1 MCFIKVNLVETT
13 IARDVFYRSSLL
25 SEREKLPLTC
35 EGRPVRMGS
44 GKKVKARP
52 RTRKSPPT
60 ASPIV
65 FGQGSNSSPSKLCPP
80 SQTPPTSI
88 RRETTKRLLLQT
100 GISLSLYISI
110 SQKKNKRISCERG
123 KNEKNDKAKGLFSDS
138 PVSGEKKKKKIKQ
151 RDYYFFGPHLLGM
164 SIRA

>member
-1 MCFIKVNLVETT
+1 MCFIKV
-13 IARDVFYRSSLL
+13 DLL
-25 SEREKLPLTC
+25 SEREKFPLTC
-35 EGRPVRMGS
+35 TGRPVRMGS
-44 GKKVKARP
+44 SKKVKARP

-110 SQKKNKRISCERG
+110 SQSVSLWLSCERG
-123 KNEKNDKAKGLFSDS
+123 IISKKDKAKGLLFFWAPS
-138 PVSGEKKKKKIKQ
+138 PRHVHTRLNSSKIQ
-151 RDYYFFGPHLLGM
+151 ENAANQYGHPANPLLP
-164 SIRA
+164 S